1 MKITDTLGC
10 VGWAA
15 FFLLAPTWIPFV
27 GPFFSLLT
35 PLPFIY
41 YSAKLGFYQGV
52 KLTALAVVIIGLIAK
67 LTGQSQ
73 FIIFGLELGLLG
85 LAISELFRWRLNLG
99 QTIFLATVFMVLM
112 GLGFLFFIA
121 LSRDMGPMEMI
132 LGYLQ
137 DHLRMAVE
145 AYEEMGVPEEK
156 ALEFEAYGKSFME
169 TISQIYPSLMII
181 GIGFAVWLNVVMAKP
196 LFRMGHLEYPDF
208 VPMDRWQAPD
218 ALVWVVIVSGFTL
231 FLSSGSI
238 RFLAINTLI
247 VLSAIY
253 VFHGL
258 SITLFFLNKYHVPS
272 LIRIGI
278 YFLVII
284 QQLFL
289 LGLAFA
295 GLFDQWIDFRKIHR
309 RTDNG

>member
-1 MKITDTLGC
+1 MKIIDTLGC

-15 FFLLAPTWIPFV
+15 FFLLASTWIPFV

-41 YSAKLGFYQGV
+41 YSTKLGFQQGV
-52 KLTALAVVIIGLIAK
+52 KLAVLAIFIISIVAK
-67 LTGQSQ
+67 LAGQAQ
-73 FIIFGLELGLLG
+73 FILFGLELGLLG
-85 LAISELFRWRLNLG
+85 LVLSGLFRWRLNLG
-99 QTIFLATVFMVLM
+99 QTIFLATVFMVLL
-112 GLGFLFFIA
+112 GLGVLFFIA
-121 LSRDMGPMEMI
+121 LSRSMGPLEMI

-137 DHLRMAVE
+137 DHLRAAIE
-145 AYEEMGVPEEK
+145 IYKEMGVPEEK
-156 ALEFEAYGKSFME
+156 ALEFEAYGKAFMD

-181 GIGFAVWLNVVMAKP
+181 GIGFSVWLNVVLAKP

-218 ALVWVVIVSGFTL
+218 VLVWVVIVSGFAL

-238 RFLAINTLI
+238 KFLAINTLI
-247 VLSAIY
+247 IMLAIY

-258 SITLFFLNKYHVPS
+258 SIILFFLNKYHVPS
-272 LIRIGI
+272 LIRVGI

-289 LGLAFA
+289 VGLAFA

-309 RTDNG
+309 RTDSG